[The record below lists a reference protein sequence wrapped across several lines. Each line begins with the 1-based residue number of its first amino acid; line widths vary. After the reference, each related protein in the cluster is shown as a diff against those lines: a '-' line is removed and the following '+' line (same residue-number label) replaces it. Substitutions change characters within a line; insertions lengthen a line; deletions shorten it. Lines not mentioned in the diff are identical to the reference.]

1 MKSIR
6 YAWDC
11 CTSCIYNSFSR
22 VVLSI
27 TKCRRC
33 VRFVSLK
40 MGVRFVGVLACRVKH
55 HEVLVL

>member
-6 YAWDC
+6 GVWRC
-11 CTSCIYNSFSR
+11 CITKNA

-27 TKCRRC
+27 TKCGRC

-55 HEVLVL
+55 HEVCDGA